1 MRGVSPRL
9 VVAAAL
15 LGALPGAAVPAEA
28 PQQIGSWVVECP
40 APGGAGGCMMRDRDW
55 ILAPTAG
62 RPSVAL
68 EVQGRGGRLVPVVAL
83 RGLTAQ
89 AVPTQAVPTQ
99 AASAQAVPAQT
110 TIAQV
115 VTVQAAI
122 GALLVLQPQVTL
134 RFDAGPRADLA
145 CGLDGGAIVCA
156 PEGAAM
162 AATAAALPTARS
174 VEVQVA
180 VRASGTGGPAARAAT
195 LDLQGTRE
203 AMARFRAAGPIG
215 EALPAEPGLD
225 WIGFV
230 DRVAREAGLQNG
242 IADLVPRLAGVAGRG
257 GS

>member
-1 MRGVSPRL
+1 
-9 VVAAAL
+9 
-15 LGALPGAAVPAEA
+15 
-28 PQQIGSWVVECP
+28 
-40 APGGAGGCMMRDRDW
+40 
-55 ILAPTAG
+55 
-62 RPSVAL
+62 
-68 EVQGRGGRLVPVVAL
+68 
-83 RGLTAQ
+83 
-89 AVPTQAVPTQ
+89 
-99 AASAQAVPAQT
+99 
-110 TIAQV
+110 
-115 VTVQAAI
+115 
-122 GALLVLQPQVTL
+122 
-134 RFDAGPRADLA
+134 
-145 CGLDGGAIVCA
+145 
-156 PEGAAM
+156 M

>member
-89 AVPTQAVPTQ
+89 AAPAQAVPTQAVPTQ
-99 AASAQAVPAQT
+99 A
-110 TIAQV
+110 

-134 RFDAGPRADLA
+134 RFDAGPRAALA

-156 PEGAAM
+156 PEGAAI

-230 DRVAREAGLQNG
+230 DRVARDAGLQNG
-242 IADLVPRLAGVAGRG
+242 IADLVPRLAGVVGRG

>member
-89 AVPTQAVPTQ
+89 AAPAQAVPTQAVPTQ
-99 AASAQAVPAQT
+99 A
-110 TIAQV
+110 

-134 RFDAGPRADLA
+134 RFDAGPRAALA
-145 CGLDGGAIVCA
+145 CGLDGAAIVCA
-156 PEGAAM
+156 PEGAAI

>member
-15 LGALPGAAVPAEA
+15 LGALPGAAVRAEA
-28 PQQIGSWVVECP
+28 PQQIGSWVVDCP
-40 APGGAGGCMMRDRDW
+40 APGGAGGCVLRDRDW
-55 ILAPTAG
+55 ILPPTAG

-68 EVQGRGGRLVPVVAL
+68 EVQGRGDCLVPVVAL
-83 RGLTAQ
+83 RGLTVRTMTAQ
-89 AVPTQAVPTQ
+89 AATAQPTTAQPTT
-99 AASAQAVPAQT
+99 AQPTTAQT
-110 TIAQV
+110 MTAQV
-115 VTVQAAI
+115 AI

-145 CGLDGGAIVCA
+145 CGLDGAAIVCA
-156 PEGAAM
+156 PEGAAI

-180 VRASGTGGPAARAAT
+180 VRASGTGGPAVRAAT

-203 AMARFRAAGPIG
+203 AMARFRAAGPTG
-215 EALPAEPGLD
+215 ESLPAEPGLD

-230 DRVAREAGLQNG
+230 DRVLRQAGLQNG
-242 IADLVPRLAGVAGRG
+242 IADLVPRLAGAVGHG

>member
-89 AVPTQAVPTQ
+89 AAPAQAVPTQAVPTQ
-99 AASAQAVPAQT
+99 A
-110 TIAQV
+110 

-134 RFDAGPRADLA
+134 RFDAGPRAALA
-145 CGLDGGAIVCA
+145 CGLDGAAIVCA
-156 PEGAAM
+156 PEGAAI

-230 DRVAREAGLQNG
+230 DRVARDAGLQNG

>member
-99 AASAQAVPAQT
+99 A
-110 TIAQV
+110 

-134 RFDAGPRADLA
+134 RFDAGPRAALA
-145 CGLDGGAIVCA
+145 CGLDGAAIVCA
-156 PEGAAM
+156 PEGAAI
-162 AATAAALPTARS
+162 AATAAALPTART
-174 VEVQVA
+174 VEIQVA

>member
-89 AVPTQAVPTQ
+89 AVP
-99 AASAQAVPAQT
+99 AQT

-134 RFDAGPRADLA
+134 RFDAGPRAALA
-145 CGLDGGAIVCA
+145 CGLDGAAIVCA
-156 PEGAAM
+156 PEGAAI